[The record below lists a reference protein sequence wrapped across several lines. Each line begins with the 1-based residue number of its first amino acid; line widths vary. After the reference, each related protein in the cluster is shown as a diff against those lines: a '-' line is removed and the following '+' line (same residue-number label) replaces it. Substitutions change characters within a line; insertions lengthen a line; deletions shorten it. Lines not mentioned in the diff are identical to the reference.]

1 MPSSLRH
8 GSILFLQFASLCA
21 LTASA
26 LGQKPRSPELPA
38 PPPMRF
44 VSHNER
50 SQLIAESNPKSRLK
64 ATITLAEEHLA
75 RAESLTEARKFDAA
89 SAEIGCYLGLIN
101 DIRDFMNRMDVNKG
115 STRDL
120 FRHFEIAVRA
130 HLPRF
135 AVMRRSTPV
144 EYALHIKDAEEYIK
158 DARSAALDSFYG
170 QSVLREPPKT
180 APTMQQESR
189 EPIKR
194 P

>member
-8 GSILFLQFASLCA
+8 GSILFLQTVALCA
-21 LTASA
+21 LPAVA
-26 LGQKPRSPELPA
+26 VGQKPRSPELPA
-38 PPPMRF
+38 PPPMQF
-44 VSHNER
+44 VSRSER
-50 SQLIAESNPKSRLK
+50 SQLTAEPSPKLRLK
-64 ATITLAEEHLA
+64 ATMTLAEEHLA
-75 RAESLTEARKFDAA
+75 RAEALTEEKKFDAA
-89 SAEIGCYLGLIN
+89 SAEIGCYLGLLS
-101 DIRDFMNRMDVNKG
+101 DIRNFLNTMDRDKG

-120 FRHFEIAVRA
+120 FRHFEITVRP

-144 EYALHIKDAEEYIK
+144 EYAVNLKDAEEYIK

-180 APTMQQESR
+180 APTVQQESR